1 MATTYELERK
11 LRNLETKLEVKERRL
26 IERRDENDVLR
37 EQVRDLEKRITK
49 LTAELETEKAFRK
62 IRMTA
67 RGKRILEEART

>member
-1 MATTYELERK
+1 MTTTYELARK
-11 LRNLETKLEVKERRL
+11 LRNLETKHEVKERRL
-26 IERRDENDVLR
+26 IERRDENDLLR
-37 EQVRDLEKRITK
+37 EQVKDLEKRITK